1 MARTGET
8 WATFRNRQRLYIKVN
23 QWCLLIQVLKDSL
36 ASTVVPLIAW
46 SRSEATSKALLTPR
60 ILARF
65 CT

>member
-8 WATFRNRQRLYIKVN
+8 WATFRNRQRLYVKVN
-23 QWCLLIQVLKDSL
+23 QWCLSIQVLKDSL

-60 ILARF
+60 ILARSW
-65 CT
+65 T